1 MFTSIENHIESFLRS
16 ADASLHAGANAFLL
30 FFKAEENKVAQEV
43 ADLKAKGLKVLD
55 AAGKE
60 L

>member
-1 MFTSIENHIESFLRS
+1 MFTSIEAHLESFMRS
-16 ADASLHAGANAFLL
+16 ADASLHAGANAFLS
-30 FFKAEENKVAQEV
+30 FFKTEEEKIAQEV
-43 ADLKAKGLKVLD
+43 ADLKAKGLKVFD